1 MSTFKDSLTVKLSE
15 ERVGR
20 KLPPAVVGSLV
31 KYLVEDCSAT
41 SLDEV
46 DLSAVGTLAKEAW
59 KAEKSTEIPPK
70 VLRDVE
76 YWRDR
81 VPAKTTGDAF
91 IMVDA
96 SESLA
101 EDTSELFGDHG
112 GNPKELEKFHAAK
125 TAQGIAGVRI
135 LTLSLSLITGRM
147 HGSGDVVGIVFW
159 GCEPRVCETAKKLR
173 KAGVKFL
180 HEKLEFSKAHVRYAL
195 TEHFTDLIRGF
206 SDDGKL
212 QESVTR
218 ARDRSRAFGCMAGP
232 PCKFYST
239 IRIRMMT

>member
-91 IMVDA
+91 IMVDVHH
-96 SESLA
+96 SQDE
-101 EDTSELFGDHG
+101 
-112 GNPKELEKFHAAK
+112 
-125 TAQGIAGVRI
+125 AGLPIPRGAHRAV
-135 LTLSLSLITGRM
+135 LS
-147 HGSGDVVGIVFW
+147 
-159 GCEPRVCETAKKLR
+159 
-173 KAGVKFL
+173 
-180 HEKLEFSKAHVRYAL
+180 
-195 TEHFTDLIRGF
+195 
-206 SDDGKL
+206 
-212 QESVTR
+212 
-218 ARDRSRAFGCMAGP
+218 
-232 PCKFYST
+232 
-239 IRIRMMT
+239 